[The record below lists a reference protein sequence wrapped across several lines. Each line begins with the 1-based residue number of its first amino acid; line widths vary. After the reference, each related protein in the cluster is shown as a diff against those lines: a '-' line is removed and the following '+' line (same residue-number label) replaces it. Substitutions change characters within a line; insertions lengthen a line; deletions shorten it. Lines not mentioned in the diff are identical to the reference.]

1 MCTGLKR
8 NDFSFR
14 KGEEENGRKRESL
27 GELQLSDATAALVSA
42 DGARLQHLLH
52 FLSFLAVSLSVLL
65 APFSLL
71 SLPGTF

>member
-65 APFSLL
+65 TPFSLL

>member
-14 KGEEENGRKRESL
+14 KGERERKRESL

-65 APFSLL
+65 TPFSLL

>member
-14 KGEEENGRKRESL
+14 KGEKESL

-42 DGARLQHLLH
+42 DGARLQHLL
-52 FLSFLAVSLSVLL
+52 SFLAVSLSVLL
-65 APFSLL
+65 TPFSLL